1 MHLYDQIIVLLH
13 VHSVMIQAQKL
24 LRPDGIF
31 LAVMLGG
38 DSLHELRNS
47 FALAEQE
54 RDGEIGYAFLAG
66 CVHACYI
73 KCAEF
78 AGLTWPCVCS
88 I

>member
-54 RDGEIGYAFLAG
+54 RDGTIASACLPG
-66 CVHACYI
+66 CVHVCYI
-73 KCAEF
+73 KRSAF
-78 AGLTWPCVCS
+78 A
-88 I
+88 